1 MYVSTTAPTPAR
13 RLVADIS
20 NPIFFVETAI
30 IIPYPPETNN
40 GNVLYLAFQPKVLFS
55 YVTLCFSSVNLNE
68 FVI

>member
-30 IIPYPPETNN
+30 IIPFPPETNN
-40 GNVLYLAFQPKVLFS
+40 DDVLYLAFQPKVL
-55 YVTLCFSSVNLNE
+55 CSSVYS
-68 FVI
+68 VCHQ